1 MNLAEQEPVMRMTAE
16 QGPQPL
22 KLYQECYAVN
32 VTPGMQ
38 APTLPAICGGLTVA
52 LILAVLYGL
61 RRRKQLNDSLAR
73 ERRAKRSGPA
83 DWRDGDTA
91 WAVHQYA
98 NTGFYRHQLA
108 VLENLLN
115 EKGYALTRNAYESL
129 RLQPEDRDHI
139 ARELEDCRLRV
150 MSPFEDEDSRIR
162 RTEQAVRDGAAHTW
176 LRLLLEGA
184 AQNGWYITDDRPD
197 WRVSQRDP
205 GGAVPSEVNVA
216 DAESLAMMAGVN
228 ERWFRHAWPLWQVT
242 MVLEGPPGSLTTL
255 IPDLIQ
261 QTALQRKSYADGS
274 AGDAGAVKWQLFSC
288 VTPDGKSFFEDGAGY
303 HVSDKAF
310 ERQFGESGPLA
321 MFPYR
326 EGTERVCILIQGTRG
341 SSDAGKE
348 FFRDEVARALRD
360 GKTGG
365 CVHDDDNGWA
375 FRTIVSPS

>member
-1 MNLAEQEPVMRMTAE
+1 MNLAEQESVMRMTAE
-16 QGPQPL
+16 QGPPPL
-22 KLYQECYAVN
+22 KSYQECYAVN
-32 VTPGMQ
+32 VTPGMV
-38 APTLPAICGGLTVA
+38 APILPAICGGLTVA

-61 RRRKQLNDSLAR
+61 RRRKQLNDSLTR
-73 ERRAKRSGPA
+73 EHGPA

-139 ARELEDCRLRV
+139 ARQLEDCRLRV
-150 MSPFEDEDSRIR
+150 MSPFEDENSRTR

-205 GGAVPSEVNVA
+205 GGTVPSEVNGA
-216 DAESLAMMAGVN
+216 GTATESLSMMAGVD

-261 QTALQRKSYADGS
+261 QTPLHRKSYADGS
-274 AGDAGAVKWQLFSC
+274 TGDAGVVKWQLFSC

-310 ERQFGESGPLA
+310 DHQFGESGPLA
-321 MFPYR
+321 MPPYR